1 MLGIKSWKTV
11 NFKVVALQTYS
22 ITTETF
28 VGFTNAAANDILRSQ
43 ETIVQR
49 NENIELADVSN
60 VFKNIL

>member
-1 MLGIKSWKTV
+1 M
-11 NFKVVALQTYS
+11 ALQTYS